1 MKIVSGKIGKPH
13 VTSHEFRQ
21 IIEGTIGQESY
32 ILKSGDNL
40 EPELVSN
47 NLLKIKSGM
56 MSHHGNVSSVE
67 NYDEIELTNGTQGM
81 KRIDLIVNRYTRND
95 ETKIENN
102 SWICIVGTPDAS
114 SPTVPYYT
122 AGNLQEG
129 DLIDDCP
136 VLQISYD
143 GINVTGVKKLLS
155 VAKNSSE
162 MESEITELN
171 RNLKVYTFSKSATVS
186 YSGNNTMSVK
196 CYRQGNIVTTYISY
210 TGTLPK
216 GIIGLSPSGVSGITI
231 PNGFRP
237 NNDAYGSYV
246 GVSGTSVYESDNGRF
261 NISTSGGIFHGCTEE
276 SYHERHVTI
285 TYHTDDPI
293 PN

>member
-1 MKIVSGKIGKPH
+1 MKIVSGKTGSPH

-102 SWICIVGTPDAS
+102 SWVCIVGTPDAS
-114 SPTVPYYT
+114 SPTVPSYT

-143 GINVTGVKKLLS
+143 GINVTEVKKLLS

-162 MESEITELN
+162 MESEIAELN
-171 RNLKVYTFSKSATVS
+171 RKTDDIPVMLSGKMNLYYKSSSQMTGSTSVDSKFNGCKVLVSVQSVEGTPYTGSYTWNVTGIVSGGKLTIDAFGSGFVSVHVLSVS
-186 YSGNNTMSVK
+186 YLLV
-196 CYRQGNIVTTYISY
+196 I
-210 TGTLPK
+210 
-216 GIIGLSPSGVSGITI
+216 
-231 PNGFRP
+231 
-237 NNDAYGSYV
+237 
-246 GVSGTSVYESDNGRF
+246 
-261 NISTSGGIFHGCTEE
+261 
-276 SYHERHVTI
+276 
-285 TYHTDDPI
+285 
-293 PN
+293 

>member
-1 MKIVSGKIGKPH
+1 MKIVSGKTGSPH

-114 SPTVPYYT
+114 SPTVPSYT

-143 GINVTGVKKLLS
+143 GINVTEVKKLLS

-171 RNLKVYTFSKSATVS
+171 RKTDDIPVMFSGKMSLYYKSSSQMSDSIDVDSKFNNCKVLVSAQ
-186 YSGNNTMSVK
+186 SVN
-196 CYRQGNIVTTYISY
+196 GTPY
-210 TGTLPK
+210 TGSNLWNVT
-216 GIIGLSPSGVSGITI
+216 GIVGGGKLTINAFGNGFVSGHVLSV
-231 PNGFRP
+231 
-237 NNDAYGSYV
+237 AYLL
-246 GVSGTSVYESDNGRF
+246 
-261 NISTSGGIFHGCTEE
+261 II
-276 SYHERHVTI
+276 
-285 TYHTDDPI
+285 
-293 PN
+293 

>member
-1 MKIVSGKIGKPH
+1 MKIVSGKTGSPH

-114 SPTVPYYT
+114 SPTVPSYT

-143 GINVTGVKKLLS
+143 GINVTEVKKLLS

-171 RNLKVYTFSKSATVS
+171 RKTDDIPVMFSGKMSLYYKSSSQMSDSIDVDSKFNNCKVLVSAQSVYGTPYTGSNLWNVTGIVSDGKLTIDAFGSGFVSGHVLSVS
-186 YSGNNTMSVK
+186 YMLV
-196 CYRQGNIVTTYISY
+196 
-210 TGTLPK
+210 
-216 GIIGLSPSGVSGITI
+216 
-231 PNGFRP
+231 
-237 NNDAYGSYV
+237 A
-246 GVSGTSVYESDNGRF
+246 
-261 NISTSGGIFHGCTEE
+261 
-276 SYHERHVTI
+276 
-285 TYHTDDPI
+285 
-293 PN
+293 

>member
-1 MKIVSGKIGKPH
+1 MKIVSGKTGSPH

-114 SPTVPYYT
+114 SPTVPSYT

-129 DLIDDCP
+129 DLIDVCP

-143 GINVTGVKKLLS
+143 GINVTEVKKLLS

-171 RNLKVYTFSKSATVS
+171 RKTDDIPVMFSGKMSLYYKSSSQMSDSIDVDSKFNNCKVLVSAQ
-186 YSGNNTMSVK
+186 SVN
-196 CYRQGNIVTTYISY
+196 GTPY
-210 TGTLPK
+210 TGSNLWNVT
-216 GIIGLSPSGVSGITI
+216 GIVSGGKLTI
-231 PNGFRP
+231 NAFGNGF
-237 NNDAYGSYV
+237 
-246 GVSGTSVYESDNGRF
+246 VSGHVLSVAYLL
-261 NISTSGGIFHGCTEE
+261 II
-276 SYHERHVTI
+276 
-285 TYHTDDPI
+285 
-293 PN
+293 

>member
-1 MKIVSGKIGKPH
+1 MKIVSGKTGSPH

-102 SWICIVGTPDAS
+102 SWVCIVGTPDAS
-114 SPTVPYYT
+114 SPTVPSYT

-143 GINVTGVKKLLS
+143 GINVTEVKKLLS

-162 MESEITELN
+162 MESEIAELN
-171 RNLKVYTFSKSATVS
+171 RKWSGELTGNNQYCKYRYVKFGKTAIIIGNLTANSNNNISITFPFEFKFTPSASVTLESSATSTVNPLITGIS
-186 YSGNNTMSVK
+186 
-196 CYRQGNIVTTYISY
+196 TTSFKADSTPGSTSKTAARFI
-210 TGTLPK
+210 
-216 GIIGLSPSGVSGITI
+216 IIGEI
-231 PNGFRP
+231 
-237 NNDAYGSYV
+237 
-246 GVSGTSVYESDNGRF
+246 E
-261 NISTSGGIFHGCTEE
+261 
-276 SYHERHVTI
+276 
-285 TYHTDDPI
+285 
-293 PN
+293 

>member
-1 MKIVSGKIGKPH
+1 MKIVSGKTGSPH

-67 NYDEIELTNGTQGM
+67 NYDEIELTNGTHGM

-114 SPTVPYYT
+114 SPTVPSYT
-122 AGNLQEG
+122 VGNIQDG

-136 VLQISYD
+136 YLEVHYD
-143 GINVTGVKKLLS
+143 GINVTEVKKLLS
-155 VAKNSSE
+155 VAKTASE
-162 MESEITELN
+162 MEAELTELN
-171 RNLKVYTFSKSATVS
+171 RKTNDIPVMFSGKMSIYYKSSSQMSDSIDVDSKFNNCKVLVSAQ
-186 YSGNNTMSVK
+186 SVN
-196 CYRQGNIVTTYISY
+196 GTPY
-210 TGTLPK
+210 TGPNLWNVT
-216 GIIGLSPSGVSGITI
+216 GIVSGGKLTI
-231 PNGFRP
+231 DAFGSGF
-237 NNDAYGSYV
+237 
-246 GVSGTSVYESDNGRF
+246 VSGHVLSVAYLL
-261 NISTSGGIFHGCTEE
+261 II
-276 SYHERHVTI
+276 
-285 TYHTDDPI
+285 
-293 PN
+293 